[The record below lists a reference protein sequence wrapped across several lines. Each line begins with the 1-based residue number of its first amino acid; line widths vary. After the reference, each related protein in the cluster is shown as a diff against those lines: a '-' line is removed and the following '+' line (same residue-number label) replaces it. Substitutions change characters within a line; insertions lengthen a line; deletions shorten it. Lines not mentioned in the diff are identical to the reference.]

1 MKLKRMV
8 PLFKETFQNWRED
21 NAPRMAAALS
31 FYTLFAIAPLLI
43 IAVAVAGFF
52 FAERAVKGELAIQ
65 IEKTVGHGTAQAI
78 QRLVADASRPT
89 SGIMA
94 SIFGIGTLL
103 LGAANVFGQ
112 LQDALNTVW
121 GVAPKPGRGLLR
133 TLKDRFFSFT
143 MVLGTGF
150 LLLVSLVLSATLAAL
165 TKLMGREVPGLSA
178 WVPLMDLVV
187 SALILTV
194 LFALIFKLLPEAR
207 IEWRDVWTGAAMT
220 ALLFA
225 AGKYLI
231 GLYLGRSSASVYGAA
246 GSLVVLLLWVYYAAQ
261 ILLFGAE
268 FTKVYALKHGSRS
281 VGQSSWPPS

>member
-1 MKLKRMV
+1 MKFEQIV

-21 NAPRMAAALS
+21 HAPRMAAALS

-52 FAERAVKGELAIQ
+52 FAERAVEGELAIQ
-65 IEKTVGHGTAQAI
+65 IEKTVGHGMAQAI
-78 QRLVADASRPT
+78 KRLVADASKPT

-94 SIFGIGTLL
+94 TIVAIGTLL
-103 LGAANVFGQ
+103 LGAVNVFGQ

-121 GVAPKPGRGLLR
+121 GVAPRPGRGLLR
-133 TLKDRFFSFT
+133 MLKDRFFPFT

-150 LLLVSLVLSATLAAL
+150 LLLISFVLSATLAAL
-165 TKLMGREVPGLSA
+165 TKFMAREVPGLSP

-194 LFALIFKLLPEAR
+194 LFAMIFKLLPEAR

-225 AGKYLI
+225 VGKYLI
-231 GLYLGRSSASVYGAA
+231 GVYLGRSSASAYGAA

-268 FTKVYALKHGSRS
+268 FTKVYAFKHGSRS
-281 VGQSSWPPS
+281 VGQSSWPPA